1 MYDILE
7 LNDKLLADLR
17 QIAKTLNIKRVESYK
32 KQELIYKIL
41 DQQALVAAQSEPV
54 VEPAA
59 PEAAAPVEKREK
71 KPRIR
76 VVRPGVEK
84 VGDSKGGVQKFARRE
99 EKKKG
104 EVKKEEVKSEEI
116 KNEEPLREEVK
127 KETLKQEEPKKEEVK
142 KETKPS
148 GRIKITAKKNGAEDV
163 KNLPG
168 SLRIIPQK
176 SGLIVLYMR
185 IS

>member
-54 VEPAA
+54 VAPAA

-104 EVKKEEVKSEEI
+104 EVKKEEVKSEENAAAKI
-116 KNEEPLREEVK
+116 
-127 KETLKQEEPKKEEVK
+127 
-142 KETKPS
+142 S

>member
-116 KNEEPLREEVK
+116 KNEKPLREEVK
-127 KETLKQEEPKKEEVK
+127 KETLKQENAAAKI
-142 KETKPS
+142 S

>member
-59 PEAAAPVEKREK
+59 PEAAATVEKREK

-104 EVKKEEVKSEEI
+104 EVKKEEGKS
-116 KNEEPLREEVK
+116 RRAHV
-127 KETLKQEEPKKEEVK
+127 
-142 KETKPS
+142 
-148 GRIKITAKKNGAEDV
+148 
-163 KNLPG
+163 
-168 SLRIIPQK
+168 
-176 SGLIVLYMR
+176 
-185 IS
+185 

>member
-127 KETLKQEEPKKEEVK
+127 KETLNRKNLKKK
-142 KETKPS
+142 NAAAKIS

>member
-99 EKKKG
+99 EKRRSKEGRG
-104 EVKKEEVKSEEI
+104 EKRRDKE
-116 KNEEPLREEVK
+116 R
-127 KETLKQEEPKKEEVK
+127 
-142 KETKPS
+142 
-148 GRIKITAKKNGAEDV
+148 GTAA
-163 KNLPG
+163 
-168 SLRIIPQK
+168 
-176 SGLIVLYMR
+176 
-185 IS
+185 

>member
-127 KETLKQEEPKKEEVK
+127 KETLKQEEPKKEAAAK
-142 KETKPS
+142 IS
-148 GRIKITAKKNGAEDV
+148 GRIKITAKKNGVEDV

>member
-116 KNEEPLREEVK
+116 KNDFR
-127 KETLKQEEPKKEEVK
+127 QNQ
-142 KETKPS
+142 
-148 GRIKITAKKNGAEDV
+148 ITTKKNGAEDE

>member
-84 VGDSKGGVQKFARRE
+84 VGDSKIRRRESGIREPVHGDGTILEHRVHGSANQARRAE
-99 EKKKG
+99 
-104 EVKKEEVKSEEI
+104 
-116 KNEEPLREEVK
+116 NRRNR
-127 KETLKQEEPKKEEVK
+127 TA
-142 KETKPS
+142 
-148 GRIKITAKKNGAEDV
+148 GR
-163 KNLPG
+163 
-168 SLRIIPQK
+168 R
-176 SGLIVLYMR
+176 
-185 IS
+185 

>member
-104 EVKKEEVKSEEI
+104 EVKKLQNRKLQR
-116 KNEEPLREEVK
+116 KNLK
-127 KETLKQEEPKKEEVK
+127 KKNAAAKI
-142 KETKPS
+142 S

>member
-59 PEAAAPVEKREK
+59 P
-71 KPRIR
+71 
-76 VVRPGVEK
+76 
-84 VGDSKGGVQKFARRE
+84 
-99 EKKKG
+99 
-104 EVKKEEVKSEEI
+104 
-116 KNEEPLREEVK
+116 
-127 KETLKQEEPKKEEVK
+127 
-142 KETKPS
+142 
-148 GRIKITAKKNGAEDV
+148 
-163 KNLPG
+163 
-168 SLRIIPQK
+168 
-176 SGLIVLYMR
+176 
-185 IS
+185 